1 MSQGR
6 LLAAA
11 HWLHP
16 SYPWGWVLRT
26 RRREDQRR
34 GHGKG
39 VPEETA
45 RGLQLEVK
53 QGVMADRGCHLDT
66 PEKRDSQLRD
76 ASISVISRH
85 VSGALS

>member
-1 MSQGR
+1 MGREFLRRQQGGSR
-6 LLAAA
+6 
-11 HWLHP
+11 
-16 SYPWGWVLRT
+16 
-26 RRREDQRR
+26 
-34 GHGKG
+34 
-39 VPEETA
+39 
-45 RGLQLEVK
+45 LEVK